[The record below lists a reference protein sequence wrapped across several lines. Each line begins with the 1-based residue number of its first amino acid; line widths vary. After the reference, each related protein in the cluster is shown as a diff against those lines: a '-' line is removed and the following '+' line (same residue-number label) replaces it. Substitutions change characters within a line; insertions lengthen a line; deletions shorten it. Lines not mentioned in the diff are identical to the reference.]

1 MEMDGYFAP
10 RKFVPPPP
18 AHAVQLAEHIH
29 NEDIKY
35 VAGAI
40 LPLRTGTRMKLLRHL
55 LIDPKTTYLTIDGQA
70 HFRHTSMAGVT
81 RSTARASPGPRST
94 SMVCHARVLYST
106 AASTRTVSAS
116 SISCC
121 SGFKRKVNSSNLS
134 CNTSESRRIRSA
146 RLPLTKIEILA
157 SGFASLDCFS
167 ERCERCGRPL
177 E

>member
-1 MEMDGYFAP
+1 MGISLAENSFRRP
-10 RKFVPPPP
+10 H
-18 AHAVQLAEHIH
+18 AHVVQLAEHIH

-106 AASTRTVSAS
+106 AASTRTVSVS

-146 RLPLTKIEILA
+146 RLPLRPRSKSSPL
-157 SGFASLDCFS
+157 GSLRSIVSLSRAD
-167 ERCERCGRPL
+167 GL
-177 E
+177 